1 MTPLLLQV
9 LPILNVALGLLL
21 AFWTLTFLLRIVLTW
36 YPQIDLE
43 QGLWRVVAMPTEPLL
58 SLTRKVVAPIGGVDV
73 TPVIWVGL
81 ISLVREL
88 LVGQQ
93 GVLSLVMMRAQT
105 LAWSGQ
111 HVLLDKFGVHI
122 AADEFRAIQ
131 HLEMEI
137 NRGGNP
143 GDGAFVQC
151 PLHSS
156 ECVLTVGSPNDHLA
170 DQRAGSGPE
179 RRFV

>member
-1 MTPLLLQV
+1 LSFVTPLLLQV

-43 QGLWRVVAMPTEPLL
+43 KGLWRVVAVPTEPLL

-93 GVLSLVMMRAQT
+93 GVLSLVLMRAQT
-105 LAWSGQ
+105 LA
-111 HVLLDKFGVHI
+111 
-122 AADEFRAIQ
+122 
-131 HLEMEI
+131 
-137 NRGGNP
+137 
-143 GDGAFVQC
+143 
-151 PLHSS
+151 
-156 ECVLTVGSPNDHLA
+156 
-170 DQRAGSGPE
+170 
-179 RRFV
+179 

>member
-1 MTPLLLQV
+1 MSFVTPLLLQV

-43 QGLWRVVAMPTEPLL
+43 QGLWRVVAVPTEPLL

-81 ISLVREL
+81 ISLLREL

-93 GVLSLVMMRAQT
+93 GVLSLVLMRAQT
-105 LAWSGQ
+105 LA
-111 HVLLDKFGVHI
+111 
-122 AADEFRAIQ
+122 
-131 HLEMEI
+131 
-137 NRGGNP
+137 
-143 GDGAFVQC
+143 
-151 PLHSS
+151 
-156 ECVLTVGSPNDHLA
+156 
-170 DQRAGSGPE
+170 
-179 RRFV
+179 

>member
-1 MTPLLLQV
+1 M
-9 LPILNVALGLLL
+9 NVALGLLL

-93 GVLSLVMMRAQT
+93 GVLSLVLMRAQT
-105 LAWSGQ
+105 LA
-111 HVLLDKFGVHI
+111 
-122 AADEFRAIQ
+122 
-131 HLEMEI
+131 
-137 NRGGNP
+137 
-143 GDGAFVQC
+143 
-151 PLHSS
+151 
-156 ECVLTVGSPNDHLA
+156 
-170 DQRAGSGPE
+170 
-179 RRFV
+179 